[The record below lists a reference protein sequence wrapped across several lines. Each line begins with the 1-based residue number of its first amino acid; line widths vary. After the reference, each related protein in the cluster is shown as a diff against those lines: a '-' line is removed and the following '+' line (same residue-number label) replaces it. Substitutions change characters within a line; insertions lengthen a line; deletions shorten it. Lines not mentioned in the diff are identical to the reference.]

1 MPSNFELTARRRV
14 LNAVGATA
22 LACALPS
29 ASFADTWPSRPL
41 RVLIPWPAGGPTD
54 IVSRVLM
61 ARLSSRLGQPII
73 IDNRPGG
80 NGIIGLGA
88 AAKFP
93 ADGYSLLIVDVGS
106 STMLPALRQDLPY
119 DTLRDFTPVSLMVS
133 ASIVLFVHGGL
144 PIHSVSELVAYAK
157 ARPGQLNYGSVG
169 QGSSFHLATELLAER
184 AGIILKHI
192 PYKGGPP
199 LITDLIAGR
208 IEVSFLSVTSA
219 LQLIGPASK
228 LRPLAVGTQKRS
240 VLLPNIPTVAETLP
254 GFNVS
259 TWFGLLAPTGTPR
272 SIVEKLQRELAIV
285 LKMPDISEQMIA
297 YGQEAVGST
306 PEEFGAR
313 LKSDLA
319 QWSDVV
325 RTANIKGTE

>member
-1 MPSNFELTARRRV
+1 M
-14 LNAVGATA
+14 
-22 LACALPS
+22 
-29 ASFADTWPSRPL
+29 
-41 RVLIPWPAGGPTD
+41 
-54 IVSRVLM
+54 
-61 ARLSSRLGQPII
+61 
-73 IDNRPGG
+73 
-80 NGIIGLGA
+80 IGLGA

-133 ASIVLFVHGGL
+133 ASIVLFVHDSL
-144 PIHSVSELVAYAK
+144 PVYTMSELVAYAK

-184 AGIILKHI
+184 AGIKMKHI

-199 LITDLIAGR
+199 LITDLMAGR
-208 IEVSFLSVTSA
+208 INVSFLSVTSA
-219 LQLIGPASK
+219 LQLIRPGST

-240 VLLPNIPTVAETLP
+240 VQLPNIPTVAETLP
-254 GFNVS
+254 GYNVS

-272 SIVEKLQRELAIV
+272 SIVEQLQRELAIV

-306 PEEFGAR
+306 PAEFGAR

-325 RTANIKGTE
+325 RTTNIKGTE